1 MDCDRRENATAQW
14 MVFALDAGR
23 YAIPLA
29 AADRIVRAAAVT
41 PLPAAPG
48 LVLGVLD
55 VGGQVLPVFDTRVRF
70 NLPPRHIEPADFF
83 LIARAGVRRVV
94 LLIDRPLGV
103 IDQPAE
109 TLIET
114 GLITHGMEAIRGVI
128 RLEDGLVLIQDLE
141 QLLSADESRDLDRAL
156 VSESYGVA

>member
-1 MDCDRRENATAQW
+1 

-29 AADRIVRAAAVT
+29 AADRIVRAAEVT

-48 LVLGVLD
+48 LVLGVLN
-55 VGGQVLPVFDTRVRF
+55 VGGRVLPVFDTRLRF
-70 NLPPRHIEPADFF
+70 NLPRRTLEPADYF

-94 LLIDRPLGV
+94 LVIDRPLGV
-103 IDQPAE
+103 IDQPADAVVE
-109 TLIET
+109 A
-114 GLITHGMEAIRGVI
+114 GLITHGIEHIRGVI

-141 QLLSADESRDLDRAL
+141 QLLSADEARDLDRAL
-156 VSESYGVA
+156 VSESYSVA